1 MTTTLK
7 ELLNNEERAKYN
19 YFMKKIQVAQTWIMV
34 KYYGWRAQRILSQAK
49 ERIRFEHREL
59 KKNEALSHV

>member
-19 YFMKKIQVAQTWIMV
+19 YFMKKIQVAQTRITV
-34 KYYGWRAQRILSQAK
+34 KYYEWRALRILSKAK
-49 ERIRFEHREL
+49 ERIRYEYRDL
-59 KKNEALSHV
+59 KKNKALSHV